1 MRILLTGATGQL
13 GNALQSRLGGVSELV
28 APNHSD
34 MDLGNLRRIAS
45 VVNDLRPN
53 VIINAAAYT
62 AVDDAETHVEVAR
75 AINTEAPKQLANAA
89 AACGAAIIHYSTD
102 YVFNG
107 SKPTP
112 YDENDAP
119 QPINVYGETKL
130 AGEAGVAGAGAPHLI
145 LRVCWLYSRIRSNF
159 LLTMLRLGQEK
170 ESLAVVNDQ
179 RGAPSS
185 AAAIADATITI
196 LRLGGAD
203 IGGYLGRHGG
213 TANLA
218 CRGHAT
224 WFEFAE
230 AIFAEAR
237 AIGLPLK
244 VRELRPV
251 ATDEFPRLARRPRN
265 SCLDLRRIAD
275 LYGLHPPHWRDA
287 LQAEMAGLSSSI
299 AQTGALPTLSKTE
312 Q

>member
-13 GNALQSRLGGVSELV
+13 GDALRSRLGSAVELFAPTHSE
-28 APNHSD
+28 
-34 MDLGNLRRIAS
+34 MDLGNLRMIAS
-45 VVNDLRPN
+45 VVDDLRPN
-53 VIINAAAYT
+53 VIINTAAYT
-62 AVDDAETHVEVAR
+62 AVDDAETHIDVAR
-75 AINTEAPKQLANAA
+75 AINADAPTQLAKAA

-112 YDENDAP
+112 YDESDRP
-119 QPINVYGETKL
+119 EPLNVYGETKL
-130 AGEAGVAGAGAPHLI
+130 AGEVGVAGAGAPYLI

-170 ESLAVVNDQ
+170 ETLAVVNDQ
-179 RGAPSS
+179 HGSPSS

-218 CRGHAT
+218 CRGNAT

-237 AIGLPLK
+237 TIGLPLK
-244 VRELRPV
+244 VRELRPIP
-251 ATDEFPRLARRPRN
+251 TDEFPRPARRPRN
-265 SCLDLRRIAD
+265 SCLDLSRIAD
-275 LYGLHPPHWRDA
+275 RYGVHPPHWRDA
-287 LQAEMAGLSSSI
+287 LRAEMAGLSSSI
-299 AQTGALPTLSKTE
+299 AQR
-312 Q
+312 